1 MAKSSKYYVVW
12 EGHRTGVY
20 ANWFECKNQIDNYP
34 GAKYKSF
41 KSKSE
46 AFTAFQHGSYEDY
59 VSKSPKKK
67 AVIKKGDLS
76 KQPIV
81 WRSLAVDAACSGNP
95 GKTEYRGV
103 DTKTGEEV
111 FRQGPFEYGTNNVG
125 EFLAL
130 VHGLA
135 YLKRLGSDMPIYSDS
150 KIAIGWVQKKV
161 FRSKLA
167 RTKRNEYM
175 FQLVDRGL
183 TWLEN
188 NDYTTEI
195 LKWETKSW
203 GEIPAD
209 FGRK

>member
-1 MAKSSKYYVVW
+1 MAKSQKYYVVW
-12 EGHRTGVY
+12 EGHRNGVF
-20 ANWFECKNQIDNYP
+20 ANWYECKQQIDNYP

-46 AFTAFQHGSYEDY
+46 AYTAFQYGDYEDY
-59 VSKSPKKK
+59 VSKTSKKK
-67 AVIKKGDLS
+67 ATVKNRDLS
-76 KQPIV
+76 KFPIV

-103 DTKTGEEV
+103 DTKTGDEI

-135 YLKRLGSDMPIYSDS
+135 YLKRLESDMPIYSDS
-150 KIAIGWVQKKV
+150 KIAIGWVKKKV

-183 TWLEN
+183 TWLRT

-195 LKWETKSW
+195 LKWETKEW